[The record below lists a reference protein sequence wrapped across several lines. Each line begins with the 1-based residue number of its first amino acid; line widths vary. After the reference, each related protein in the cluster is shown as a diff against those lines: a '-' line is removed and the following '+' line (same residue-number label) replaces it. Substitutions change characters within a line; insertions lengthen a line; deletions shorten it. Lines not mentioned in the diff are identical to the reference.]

1 MKEKVK
7 EFELL
12 LNRLQVLYSIT
23 SIVDFETKISENKWS
38 KKEILGHLIDSA
50 INNIQRFT
58 EIQTFE
64 KPYQI
69 RTYNPD
75 ALVIFN
81 GYQLKGNQELY
92 ELWLHLNCHVLHIIK
107 QQTSDSLEYKL
118 ILPSGELVNLQFLI
132 EDYLEHFYYHLKQ
145 INPKWN

>member
-1 MKEKVK
+1 MKEKVA

-12 LNRLQVLYSIT
+12 LNRLQAVYSIN
-23 SIVDFETKISENKWS
+23 SIVDFETKLSENKWS
-38 KKEILGHLIDSA
+38 KKEIIGHLIDSA

-58 EIQTFE
+58 EIQIFE

-69 RTYNPD
+69 RSYNPD
-75 ALVIFN
+75 ALVKYN
-81 GYQLKGNQELY
+81 KYQIKDNQEIYDL
-92 ELWLHLNCHVLHIIK
+92 LLHLNCHILHIIK
-107 QQTSDSLEYKL
+107 QQTSDSLKYKL
-118 ILPSGELVNLQFLI
+118 ILPNGELANLQFLI